1 MSGHAIPV
9 EELKKVCAKVDGDC
23 ALYVSVPDTGERF
36 VLNGDMIFSA
46 ASTIKIPMLALLF
59 KDAEEG
65 RVDLSKKIVVKPDN
79 RVIGSGIL
87 RSLSPDLELSLFDLA
102 NLMIVM
108 SDNTA
113 TNEVADAVG
122 MDRVRQFC
130 LDNGYNNTWMW
141 KKMFFKG
148 YVPEPQILEG
158 APVNATTANDLGR
171 MMESIAAGK
180 CVSEKASDKM
190 VQIMAGQR
198 LARLKT
204 LLPCAERVE
213 PFAEKLEL
221 PAEGK
226 VVAAS
231 KGGTLTSTGI
241 AHDAAIFYLPD
252 GRYYVMVMCTRSSS
266 VDETT
271 KIINEAGLVMY
282 EAMK

>member
-1 MSGHAIPV
+1 
-9 EELKKVCAKVDGDC
+9 
-23 ALYVSVPDTGERF
+23 
-36 VLNGDMIFSA
+36 
-46 ASTIKIPMLALLF
+46 MLF
-59 KDAEEG
+59 
-65 RVDLSKKIVVKPDN
+65 
-79 RVIGSGIL
+79 
-87 RSLSPDLELSLFDLA
+87 RS
-102 NLMIVM
+102 
-108 SDNTA
+108 
-113 TNEVADAVG
+113 
-122 MDRVRQFC
+122 
-130 LDNGYNNTWMW
+130 
-141 KKMFFKG
+141 
-148 YVPEPQILEG
+148 
-158 APVNATTANDLGR
+158 
-171 MMESIAAGK
+171 AAGK

-204 LLPCAERVE
+204 LLPWTERVE

-241 AHDAAIFYLPD
+241 AHDAAVFYLPD